1 MHYTF
6 YEQVQFS
13 LSKVSNKLVSSV
25 RSLSK
30 KWKEIPSYLN
40 VKTTD
45 CSHITS
51 YHNNIACLD
60 CNKFVLLNT
69 MINLLILLLHLSAS
83 IHHQDKQRVLV
94 LVFSNSNSCLI
105 LCAKY
110 KKLHKL
116 EKHKK
121 RFREACWP

>member
-1 MHYTF
+1 MLRLQIVHT
-6 YEQVQFS
+6 
-13 LSKVSNKLVSSV
+13 L
-25 RSLSK
+25 R
-30 KWKEIPSYLN
+30 
-40 VKTTD
+40 
-45 CSHITS
+45 

-94 LVFSNSNSCLI
+94 LVFSNSSSCLL

-121 RFREACWP
+121 DLEKLADHKSGMVCGLKNFTRCWNNIVMSLVEISVVSYCGHMFKIC